1 MERVPWS
8 VEQTVQL
15 EGGNEHKEGSYRV
28 EQADDGD
35 GDGDAEV
42 EGA

>member
-1 MERVPWS
+1 ME
-8 VEQTVQL
+8 QIVQL
-15 EGGNEHKEGSYRV
+15 EGGNEHKEARYRV